1 MANYDYYSEAGPS
14 TSNQSEDGTQVFN
27 LSKHEVLIFNGRNIR
42 IDVERGVNSN
52 NSSENTFKRKPSGIV
67 RRTHF
72 RRATLSHLLLL
83 LSITAPLFS
92 KVEATFPTNSPDGTV
107 ITRPAKLTQGC
118 PAELFHLS
126 RSFRHFPSMCRNH
139 APLAIVAY
147 EGLHDAMEHCREQMR
162 FQVWDCAIPGT
173 VLNEPTLLRF
183 GYRETAYLWAM
194 SAAGAA
200 WGVAQACAQ
209 GWLEECKCVTTPIPP
224 PSEWEWAG
232 CSYGVQYGVT
242 TSRKLLTR
250 SASAK
255 SPLRRLEKHNLKAGR
270 LAVKKTLISS
280 CKCHGVSGSCQQRTC
295 WKKTADLG
303 SISRHLTEKYS
314 RAKQVLNDF
323 QKAKSSDLIYTEE
336 SPNSC
341 SQLQYEV
348 HQKRSL
354 PRICNWR
361 NETISR
367 GSCATLCCG
376 RGYSVSHEVV
386 AYKCDCKF
394 IWCCKLEC
402 NDCLQHRW
410 VSTCNN

>member
-1 MANYDYYSEAGPS
+1 MRMVLHSLRYV
-14 TSNQSEDGTQVFN
+14 T
-27 LSKHEVLIFNGRNIR
+27 LSW
-42 IDVERGVNSN
+42 
-52 NSSENTFKRKPSGIV
+52 TYKRP
-67 RRTHF
+67 
-72 RRATLSHLLLL
+72 TLSHLILL
-83 LSITAPLFS
+83 LSITALLFS

-147 EGLHDAMEHCREQMR
+147 EGLQDAMEHCREQMR

-173 VLNEPTLLRF
+173 PNSTGNRQKWSFPTHLFPVEL

-209 GWLEECKCVTTPIPP
+209 GWLEECKCVTTPIAPQNPPYMMHGATPHPKSMLSNQPP

-295 WKKTADLG
+295 WKKTADFG

-367 GSCATLCCG
+367 GSCTTLCCG